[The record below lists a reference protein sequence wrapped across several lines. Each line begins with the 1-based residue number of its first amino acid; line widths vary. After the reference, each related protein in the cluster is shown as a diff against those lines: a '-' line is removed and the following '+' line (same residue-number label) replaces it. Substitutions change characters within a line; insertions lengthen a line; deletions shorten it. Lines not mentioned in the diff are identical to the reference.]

1 MELQLKRLNKFIGET
16 GFCSRREADTYIEQG
31 RVTVN
36 GNPAEMGMKVT
47 NDDEVRIDGKLIR
60 EKNEKP
66 VYLAFNKPAGIECTT
81 NLEVRD
87 NIVDYIN
94 YPKRIFPIGRLDKAS
109 EGLIFMTNDGDIV
122 NKILRARNN
131 HEKEYTV
138 TVDRPITDRFIEKMG
153 NGVPI
158 LDTVTRKCKV
168 EQISKFTFK
177 IILTQG
183 LNRQIRRMCEYLGY
197 EVTALKRIRIIN
209 ISLDLPV
216 GRYRDLTEAEITEL
230 NQLIEPSSK
239 TEEASFPKTEKKEE
253 RSKKQDFSNRPER
266 KREVPFKRNS
276 DSESKK
282 IIPNKRE
289 TKPENEN
296 QGDKPAAS
304 RWKVEV
310 IKKDD
315 PNYKK
320 KGDY

>member
-1 MELQLKRLNKFIGET
+1 MEENLKRLNKFIGET
-16 GFCSRREADTYIEQG
+16 GFCSRREADKLIEDG
-31 RVTVN
+31 RVTIN
-36 GNPAEMGMKVT
+36 GTVPELGTKVGP
-47 NDDEVRIDGKLIR
+47 DDEVRIDGKLIR
-60 EKNEKP
+60 EKNEKM
-66 VYLAFNKPAGIECTT
+66 VYLAFNKPVGIECTT
-81 NLEVRD
+81 NLEVQG
-87 NIVDYIN
+87 NIVDFIN

-138 TVDRPITDRFIEKMG
+138 TVDRPITDRFIERMG

-158 LDTVTRKCKV
+158 LDTITRKCKV
-168 EQISKFTFK
+168 EQISKYNFK

-216 GRYRDLTEAEITEL
+216 GRYRDLTDAEIKEL

-239 TEEASFPKTEKKEE
+239 TEDASFVKERQEE
-253 RSKKQDFSNRPER
+253 REKKQDNVAPKRRIEFI
-266 KREVPFKRNS
+266 KRE
-276 DSESKK
+276 
-282 IIPNKRE
+282 
-289 TKPENEN
+289 
-296 QGDKPAAS
+296 
-304 RWKVEV
+304 
-310 IKKDD
+310 D
-315 PNYKK
+315 PKFKK